1 MAMTAEQW
9 ARSQARLAEEDRM
22 SYQQYLAS
30 VNASKQQAAL
40 QQQAFRQGERST
52 ATNANTSQ
60 MLAEEAIAIAQR
72 QQALTAEQQAVR
84 AMSGGDFVPP
94 TTQAATAPVMP
105 AATGTVITGAATG
118 AVTGAATGSTTSGTT
133 GGITQ
138 QQLDAAVA
146 SAVQTA
152 LVKQQAEF
160 AKTQKEN
167 AAALAAQREA
177 DKQSTR
183 QKASD
188 RLVAMFKN
196 YDLGALA
203 TYIDEQIKND
213 VSEDMLML
221 QIYDRPE
228 YKAKFPGMEA
238 LRKAGKTITE
248 KEYMG
253 IEKQMQ
259 QTARF
264 FDLPAGF
271 YDGPE
276 DFGDLIGKQVSA
288 KEFQDRLQVGQD
300 LARSLN
306 PGVKKALT
314 DLYGVGEGA
323 ITAYVLNA
331 DRALSLI
338 QKQAKAAQFVGMAR
352 EQGFGLR
359 DITAETATNIAG
371 TTAYANLTEQQL
383 QKSLQQ
389 AGQLRKEQSRLAGI
403 EGAPYNEQEAL
414 DAVIAGSPNAL
425 LASQQRAQREVARF
439 SQRSGVTGTSLAR
452 TEVI

>member
-1 MAMTAEQW
+1 MAMTAAEW
-9 ARSQARLAEEDRM
+9 ARFQARIPVEDRTT
-22 SYQQYLAS
+22 YEQYLAS
-30 VNASKQQAAL
+30 IGAATNAGTSQVSAAEAIRAAE
-40 QQQAFRQGERST
+40 QRAFREGERS
-52 ATNANTSQ
+52 AP
-60 MLAEEAIAIAQR
+60 
-72 QQALTAEQQAVR
+72 V
-84 AMSGGDFVPP
+84 P
-94 TTQAATAPVMP
+94 TTSMVSAASAISAAERRAFRAGERGDVLPQQVVTPPVTTPVTP
-105 AATGTVITGAATG
+105 ANTGAATG
-118 AVTGAATGSTTSGTT
+118 AVTGSATGSTTSSTT

-138 QQLDAAVA
+138 EQLDAAIA
-146 SAVQTA
+146 SAVQAA
-152 LVKQQAEF
+152 LAKQQAEF
-160 AKTQKEN
+160 ARVQKEN
-167 AAALAAQREA
+167 ANAIAAQREA
-177 DKQSTR
+177 EKQSTR

-188 RLVAMFKN
+188 RLVAMFKG

-221 QIYDRPE
+221 QIYERPE
-228 YKAKFPGMEA
+228 YKTKFPGMEA

-306 PGVKKALT
+306 PQVKQALT
-314 DLYGVGEGA
+314 SLYGVGEGA

-359 DITAETATNIAG
+359 DITAEAATNIAG
-371 TTAYANLTEQQL
+371 TTAYASLSEQQL

-439 SQRSGVTGTSLAR
+439 SQRGGVTGTSLAR